1 MLFTAKGRAKT
12 IGIPKDPVKNQGN
25 ETRLFYDRS
34 PVGIAYQELLF
45 DAKHVPVDFLFIE
58 VNPLFERLLGLKRS
72 VVVGKSWSELFP
84 DTERS
89 DYNRLSEFAL
99 AVLNES
105 ERELTFYVPVTDRWL
120 RMKVFS
126 VNDRFFFSVLTDM
139 TLEIKLSEVSELFL
153 QKTIEEIGYQ
163 VIADKAKEFTGCK
176 YGLFN
181 IFREEEMVSET
192 VALIGVK
199 ESWQRV
205 CSAIGFPLIGAKW
218 PYDHSLIEKFGDD
231 PIVADLPLH
240 ELTKTKIPKG
250 LVKILQKMFGVGE
263 SVVCTIYRNGRVLGN
278 FTLLYASNERLT
290 NPYPLQ
296 LYARQVG
303 LLILRSKTEKELIQ
317 AKKDAEAASRT
328 KSRFLANMSHELRT
342 PLTGMIGF
350 GELLQKTPLNQ
361 EQAHFLSYILDA
373 SRVLKKIVDN
383 VLDYSKIEADTLPIQ
398 FDACELLPLC
408 QESIRLVQYETYK
421 KRLSIY
427 FDYDP
432 AIPYRMR
439 MDCYRLRQVL
449 LNLLANAV
457 KFTEIG
463 EVRLKVSL
471 ESRDLANHSAKVRF
485 EVADTGIGITES
497 EMQRVFDAF
506 QQADSSDTR
515 RYGGLGLGLS
525 ISMRLLKKM
534 GTSLQV
540 RSEPNKGSVFSFAL
554 DFEVPKEEADSEGEF
569 EEE

>member
-12 IGIPKDPVKNQGN
+12 IGIPKDPVKNQGK

-45 DAKHVPVDFLFIE
+45 DAKHVPVDFRFIE

-72 VVVGKSWSELFP
+72 AVVGKSWSELFP

-126 VNDRFFFSVLTDM
+126 VDDRFFFSVLTDM

-163 VIADKAKEFTGCK
+163 IIADKAKEFTGCK

-199 ESWQRV
+199 DSWQRV
-205 CSAIGFPLIGAKW
+205 SAAIGFPLIGAKW
-218 PYDHSLIEKFGDD
+218 PYDHSLLEKFGDA
-231 PIVADLPLH
+231 PILMDLPLH
-240 ELTKTKIPKG
+240 ELTKTKIPKA
-250 LVKILQKMFGVGE
+250 LVKMLRKMFGVGE
-263 SVVCTIYRNGRVLGN
+263 SLVCTIYRNGRILGN
-278 FTLLYASNERLT
+278 FTLLFPSNERLT

-317 AKKDAEAASRT
+317 AKKRRGGGEPNQ
-328 KSRFLANMSHELRT
+328 K
-342 PLTGMIGF
+342 PLF
-350 GELLQKTPLNQ
+350 GE
-361 EQAHFLSYILDA
+361 HV
-373 SRVLKKIVDN
+373 SRAADPVDR
-383 VLDYSKIEADTLPIQ
+383 DD
-398 FDACELLPLC
+398 
-408 QESIRLVQYETYK
+408 
-421 KRLSIY
+421 
-427 FDYDP
+427 
-432 AIPYRMR
+432 
-439 MDCYRLRQVL
+439 RLRRT
-449 LNLLANAV
+449 AAKNA
-457 KFTEIG
+457 
-463 EVRLKVSL
+463 L
-471 ESRDLANHSAKVRF
+471 EPG
-485 EVADTGIGITES
+485 TG
-497 EMQRVFDAF
+497 A
-506 QQADSSDTR
+506 
-515 RYGGLGLGLS
+515 
-525 ISMRLLKKM
+525 
-534 GTSLQV
+534 
-540 RSEPNKGSVFSFAL
+540 FSFL
-554 DFEVPKEEADSEGEF
+554 HSRCFADLEKNRG
-569 EEE
+569 

>member
-12 IGIPKDPVKNQGN
+12 IGIPKDPVKNQGK

-45 DAKHVPVDFLFIE
+45 DAKHVPVDFRFIE

-72 VVVGKSWSELFP
+72 AVVGKSWSELFP

-199 ESWQRV
+199 DSWQRV
-205 CSAIGFPLIGAKW
+205 SAAIGFPLIGAKW
-218 PYDHSLIEKFGDD
+218 PYDHSLLEKFGDA
-231 PIVADLPLH
+231 PILMDLPLH
-240 ELTKTKIPKG
+240 ELTKTKIPKA
-250 LVKILQKMFGVGE
+250 LVKMLQKMFGVGE
-263 SVVCTIYRNGRVLGN
+263 SLVCTIYQNGRILGN
-278 FTLLYASNERLT
+278 FTLLFPSNERLT

-342 PLTGMIGF
+342 PLTGMVGF

-373 SRVLKKIVDN
+373 SRILKKIVDN
-383 VLDYSKIEADTLPIQ
+383 VLDYAKIEADTLPIQ

-421 KRLSIY
+421 KRLSINL
-427 FDYDP
+427 DYDP
-432 AIPYRMR
+432 AIPFRLL
-439 MDCYRLRQVL
+439 MDGYRLRQVL

-471 ESRDLANHSAKVRF
+471 ENRNLESRFTRIRF
-485 EVADTGIGITES
+485 EISDTGIGITES
-497 EMQRVFDAF
+497 DMQRVFDAF
-506 QQADSSDTR
+506 QQADCSDTR

-525 ISMRLLKKM
+525 ISLRLLKKM

-540 RSEPNKGSVFSFAL
+540 KSEPNKGSVFSFAL
-554 DFEVPKEEADSEGEF
+554 DFEVPKEEADSEEAF

>member
-12 IGIPKDPVKNQGN
+12 IGIPKDPVKNQGK

-45 DAKHVPVDFLFIE
+45 DAKHVPVDFRFIE

-199 ESWQRV
+199 DSWQRV
-205 CSAIGFPLIGAKW
+205 SAAIGFPLIGAKW
-218 PYDHSLIEKFGDD
+218 PYDHSLLEKFGDA
-231 PIVADLPLH
+231 PILMDLPLH
-240 ELTKTKIPKG
+240 ELTKTKIPKA
-250 LVKILQKMFGVGE
+250 LVKMLQKMFGVGE
-263 SVVCTIYRNGRVLGN
+263 SLVCTIYQNGRILGN
-278 FTLLYASNERLT
+278 FTLLFPSNERLT

-342 PLTGMIGF
+342 PLTGMVGF

-373 SRVLKKIVDN
+373 SRILKKIVDN
-383 VLDYSKIEADTLPIQ
+383 VLDYAKIEADTLPIQ

-421 KRLSIY
+421 KRLSINL
-427 FDYDP
+427 DYDP
-432 AIPYRMR
+432 AIPFRLL
-439 MDCYRLRQVL
+439 MDGYRLRQVL

-471 ESRDLANHSAKVRF
+471 ENRNLESRFTRIRF
-485 EVADTGIGITES
+485 EISDTGIGITES
-497 EMQRVFDAF
+497 DMQRVFDAF
-506 QQADSSDTR
+506 QQADCSDTR

-525 ISMRLLKKM
+525 ISLRLLKKM

-540 RSEPNKGSVFSFAL
+540 KSEPNKGSVFSFAL
-554 DFEVPKEEADSEGEF
+554 DFEVPKEEADSEEAF